1 MLGLRQFLKKENGMC
16 PICAIPYIREKRTLK
31 VGYFDASYNI
41 TVWTMHCP
49 ECGYEVIMPGL
60 ARIHTA
66 AESKQDIRPGRTET
80 ETVSCETMT
89 ITGPVT
95 QQDGDGDGKEPAE
108 TFAEPAGCVN
118 STGDKTTGPAEGTER
133 TGDSTK
139 TMNPLSAIPAV
150 SEDTGN
156 TRMTGKKADGRKP
169 LEKPEKDSG
178 QEKPGFSAKESRNA
192 DGAVPGQPGHR
203 AKMDRTAGSV
213 EGTGEKA
220 DMQVSGTRDKK
231 EPDKEAYGLKN
242 SAGKP
247 VSEKT
252 PARPER
258 RKQPQKDVGSSSR
271 KQSAS
276 HEPPESPASRTP
288 AIQPVPKRGQP
299 GVFTGGSPAGFPG
312 SRVFPSSA
320 FSNLEAVRASIQADM
335 NGKDGREK
343 GKQTAGVRPGKEKA
357 APESPGNKGAG
368 QAGTGREPAH
378 GMNKTPST
386 EGAGIKCEGTS
397 AENRGLQ
404 PDVKDVKQETPA
416 DNKNQKKTIQTL
428 KTLSAKDQP
437 AEPQPVKPAR
447 SSGRQEEKTLSAEN
461 REISAKATVKE
472 ITSTPGETGGIRET
486 RKFPDIEES
495 RKVEGTGKKP
505 VSECRTAGKGNE
517 KAGAEMPQETPDKDP
532 EAENGKK
539 TGGDGTGKKKE
550 DGDAREVPK
559 DEREPKD
566 FREQA
571 MEATRKLSD
580 KIPADLVEKIPVLSR
595 ISRQQKHSIFLSEEK
610 RFLEQHVPHKQVIIN
625 DLIYDTD
632 SSEMFLRVNG
642 QYGLDNPCVH
652 YNYRTQNGNFFR
664 CTVKYKHEDSI
675 RALDLIEVRRM
686 LEEYPDL
693 YRKFFP
699 DSVTDA

>member
-31 VGYFDASYNI
+31 AGYFDASYNI
-41 TVWTMHCP
+41 TVWTLHCP

-60 ARIHTA
+60 ARIHAA
-66 AESKQDIRPGRTET
+66 AENSQDIRSERTET

-89 ITGPVT
+89 ITGLVT
-95 QQDGDGDGKEPAE
+95 QQDGDRKEPAE
-108 TFAEPAGCVN
+108 TFAKPAGCVN
-118 STGDKTTGPAEGTER
+118 STGDKTTGSAEGTER

-139 TMNPLSAIPAV
+139 TMNPLSAIWAV

-156 TRMTGKKADGRKP
+156 TRITGKKADGKKP

-178 QEKPGFSAKESRNA
+178 QEKPEFSAKESRNT

-203 AKMDRTAGSV
+203 AKMDRAAGRV
-213 EGTGEKA
+213 EETGEKA
-220 DMQVSGTRDKK
+220 DMQVSGIQDKK
-231 EPDKEAYGLKN
+231 KPDKEAYGLKN
-242 SAGKP
+242 SDGKP
-247 VSEKT
+247 MSEKM

-258 RKQPQKDVGSSSR
+258 RKQ
-271 KQSAS
+271 SAP

-288 AIQPVPKRGQP
+288 AIQPVPKRGQS
-299 GVFTGGSPAGFPG
+299 GVFPGGSPTGFPG
-312 SRVFPSSA
+312 SMVFPSSA

-357 APESPGNKGAG
+357 TPESPENRGTG
-368 QAGTGREPAH
+368 QTGTGREPAH
-378 GMNKTPST
+378 GMNKTPSV
-386 EGAGIKCEGTS
+386 EGAGIKGEGTS

-416 DNKNQKKTIQTL
+416 DNKNQKKTVQTS

-437 AEPQPVKPAR
+437 AEPQSAAKPAR

-472 ITSTPGETGGIRET
+472 ITSMPGETGGIRET
-486 RKFPDIEES
+486 RKSPDVQKS

-505 VSECRTAGKGNE
+505 ASECRTAEKENE
-517 KAGAEMPQETPDKDP
+517 TAGPEMPQEAPDKDP
-532 EAENGKK
+532 EAENGKE
-539 TGGDGTGKKKE
+539 TESDGTGKKKE

-571 MEATRKLSD
+571 MEATRKISD
-580 KIPADLVEKIPVLSR
+580 KIQADLVEKIPVLSQ

-632 SSEMFLRVNG
+632 SSEMFLRVKG